1 MIIRKITPL
10 KMKAVI
16 ATDSISLRSRKML
29 LTFECPQ
36 DILINRSRP
45 VHEAT
50 GGHAV
55 RGNYCIHH
63 ALGNFAD
70 NHTIFHA
77 NIDLK
82 WRIYDFS
89 NNFLSF
95 MDIQPNII
103 LEILAP

>member
-1 MIIRKITPL
+1 M

-36 DILINRSRP
+36 DILINRSRRKMLLTFECPQDILINRSRP

-55 RGNYCIHH
+55 RGNHSIHNH
-63 ALGNFAD
+63 VWGDFAD
-70 NHTIFHA
+70 NH
-77 NIDLK
+77 NI
-82 WRIYDFS
+82 
-89 NNFLSF
+89 
-95 MDIQPNII
+95 
-103 LEILAP
+103 

>member
-1 MIIRKITPL
+1 MKDDWKNDFQSSFFMLIIIINDYPQNYPY

-16 ATDSISLRSRKML
+16 TTDSISLRSRKML

-55 RGNYCIHH
+55 RGNYCIH
-63 ALGNFAD
+63 
-70 NHTIFHA
+70 NHV
-77 NIDLK
+77 
-82 WRIYDFS
+82 
-89 NNFLSF
+89 
-95 MDIQPNII
+95 
-103 LEILAP
+103 

>member
-1 MIIRKITPL
+1 MLNSRICGKKTVFRVKYNTIIRKITPM

-55 RGNYCIHH
+55 CGNYCMHYIWVI
-63 ALGNFAD
+63 L
-70 NHTIFHA
+70 
-77 NIDLK
+77 
-82 WRIYDFS
+82 RI
-89 NNFLSF
+89 
-95 MDIQPNII
+95 IVKI
-103 LEILAP
+103 